1 MKVLWTQSAE
11 RTYFDEIDF
20 ISLKWNE
27 SEVDKFVLLVENFIQ
42 ILESGI
48 LIGRPYNIEN
58 VRFSVI
64 SKQTS
69 LVYRIYPQKNQ
80 IDLLLFWNNKRDP
93 KEFEKFLKP

>member
-1 MKVLWTQSAE
+1 MQVFWTQIAE

-20 ISLKWNE
+20 ISRKWNE
-27 SEVDKFVLLVENFIQ
+27 KEVDKFVLLVENFIQ

-48 LIGRPYNIEN
+48 LIGAPYSIEN

-69 LVYRIYPQKNQ
+69 LVYKIYTNTDR

-93 KEFEKFLKP
+93 KDFEKFLKK